1 MKAMALTRKFLKALG
16 IEDDKIDEIVAAH
29 GETVTALKAEIDEAK
44 QGASG
49 LDAVT
54 KERDRY
60 KADLEAL
67 QKTSGDAAKVQAE
80 YDAYKAQVE
89 KDKTA
94 AQKGAA
100 LDAVLKEA
108 GVERESF
115 RAQLKK
121 GWDMDTVELEE
132 GGGVK
137 DEAALLSR
145 IKADYPDFIGTAHTE
160 GTKPLT
166 PPPGGNGKTYT
177 REQLKGLSAEEINAN
192 WGAVQAALKGE

>member
-16 IEDDKIDEIVAAH
+16 IEEDKIDEIVAAH

-49 LDAVT
+49 LDAIT

-100 LDAVLKEA
+100 LDAVLKKA

-115 RAQLKK
+115 RVQLRK
-121 GWDMDTVELEE
+121 GWDMGTVELEQN
-132 GGGVK
+132 GNVK
-137 DEAALLSR
+137 DEAALISR
-145 IKADYPDFIGTAHTE
+145 IKADYPDFIGTVNTE

-166 PPPGGNGKTYT
+166 PPPGGSKTYT

>member
-115 RAQLKK
+115 RTQLGK
-121 GWDMDTVELEE
+121 GWDMDSIELED
-132 GGGVK
+132 GKVK
-137 DEAALLSR
+137 DKAALISR

-166 PPPGGNGKTYT
+166 PLHGDNGKTYT
-177 REQLKGLSAEEINAN
+177 RDQLKGLSAEEINAN
-192 WGAVQAALKGE
+192 WAAVQAALKGE

>member
-44 QGASG
+44 QGASD

-67 QKTSGDAAKVQAE
+67 QKTSGDAAKVQADF
-80 YDAYKAQVE
+80 DAYKAQVE

-94 AQKGAA
+94 AKKGAA

-115 RAQLKK
+115 RTQLGK
-121 GWDMDTVELEE
+121 GWDMDTIELED
-132 GGGVK
+132 GKVK
-137 DEAALLSR
+137 DKAALISR
-145 IKADYPDFIGTAHTE
+145 IKAEYPDFIGTAHTE

-166 PPPGGNGKTYT
+166 PPPGGSKTYT

-192 WGAVQAALKGE
+192 WGAVSAALKGE

>member
-1 MKAMALTRKFLKALG
+1 MALTRKFLKALG

-49 LDAVT
+49 LDAIT

-60 KADLEAL
+60 KADLETL
-67 QKTSGDAAKVQAE
+67 QKSSGDAAKVQADF
-80 YDAYKAQVE
+80 DAYKAQVE

-132 GGGVK
+132 GGKVK
-137 DEAALLSR
+137 DKAALISR
-145 IKADYPDFIGTAHTE
+145 IKADYPDFIGTVNTE

-166 PPPGGNGKTYT
+166 PPPGGSKTYT
-177 REQLKGLSAEEINAN
+177 RDQLKGLSAEEINRN
-192 WGAVQAALKGE
+192 WGAVSAALKGD

>member
-49 LDAVT
+49 LDAIT

-67 QKTSGDAAKVQAE
+67 QKTSGDAAKVQADF
-80 YDAYKAQVE
+80 DAYKAQVE

-115 RAQLKK
+115 RTQLGK
-121 GWDMDTVELEE
+121 GWDMDTIELED
-132 GGGVK
+132 GKVK
-137 DEAALLSR
+137 DKAALISR
-145 IKADYPDFIGTAHTE
+145 IKAEYPDFIGKASTE
-160 GTKPLT
+160 GT
-166 PPPGGNGKTYT
+166 PPAAPPAGGGKTYT

-192 WGAVQAALKGE
+192 WAAVQAALKGE

>member
-1 MKAMALTRKFLKALG
+1 MALTRKFLKALG

-115 RAQLKK
+115 RTQLGK
-121 GWDMDTVELEE
+121 GWDMDTIELED
-132 GGGVK
+132 GKVK
-137 DEAALLSR
+137 DKAALISR

-166 PPPGGNGKTYT
+166 PLHGDNGKTYT

-192 WGAVQAALKGE
+192 WAAVQAALKGE

>member
-89 KDKTA
+89 RDKTA
-94 AQKGAA
+94 AKKGAA
-100 LDAVLKEA
+100 LDAVLKKA

-115 RAQLKK
+115 RAQLRK

-132 GGGVK
+132 SGSVK

-145 IKADYPDFIGTAHTE
+145 IKADYPDFIGTGNTE

-166 PPPGGNGKTYT
+166 PPPGGSTTYT
-177 REQLKGLSAEEINAN
+177 RDQLKGLSADDINAN
-192 WGAVQAALKGE
+192 WGAVSAALKGA

>member
-49 LDAVT
+49 LDAIT

-89 KDKTA
+89 RDKTA
-94 AQKGAA
+94 AKKGAA

-115 RAQLKK
+115 RTQLGK
-121 GWDMDTVELEE
+121 GWDMDTIELED
-132 GGGVK
+132 GKVK
-137 DEAALLSR
+137 DKAALISR

-166 PPPGGNGKTYT
+166 PPHGDNGKTYT

-192 WGAVQAALKGE
+192 WAAVQAALKGE

>member
-89 KDKTA
+89 RDKTA
-94 AQKGAA
+94 AKKGAA
-100 LDAVLKEA
+100 LDAVLEKA
-108 GVERESF
+108 NVERASF
-115 RAQLKK
+115 RKMLRNN
-121 GWDMDTVELEE
+121 WDMDTLELDEN
-132 GGGVK
+132 GNVK
-137 DEAALLSR
+137 DEAALISR

-166 PPPGGNGKTYT
+166 PPAGGGKTYT
-177 REQLKGLSAEEINAN
+177 RDQLKGLSAEEINAN
-192 WGAVQAALKGE
+192 WAAVQAALKGE

>member
-1 MKAMALTRKFLKALG
+1 MTAMALARKFLKAVG
-16 IEDDKIDEIVAAH
+16 IEDCKIDERGAAD
-29 GETVTALKAEIDEAK
+29 GETVTALKAESDEAK

-49 LDAVT
+49 LDAIT

-89 KDKTA
+89 RDKTA
-94 AQKGAA
+94 AKKGAA
-100 LDAVLKEA
+100 LDAVLKKA

-115 RAQLKK
+115 RAQLRK
-121 GWDMDTVELEE
+121 GWDMDSVELEE
-132 GGGVK
+132 GGNVK

-145 IKADYPDFIGTAHTE
+145 IKADYPDFIGTVNTE

-166 PPPGGNGKTYT
+166 PPAGGSKTYT

-192 WGAVQAALKGE
+192 WAAVQAALKGE

>member
-16 IEDDKIDEIVAAH
+16 IEDDKIDEIVSAH

-80 YDAYKAQVE
+80 YDAYKAQVDR
-89 KDKTA
+89 DKTA
-94 AQKGAA
+94 AKKGAA
-100 LDAVLKEA
+100 LDAVLKKA

-115 RAQLKK
+115 RAQLRK

-132 GGGVK
+132 SGGVK

-145 IKADYPDFIGTAHTE
+145 IKADYPDFIGTVNTE

-166 PPPGGNGKTYT
+166 PPAGGGKTYT
-177 REQLKGLSAEEINAN
+177 RDQLKGLSAEEINAN
-192 WGAVQAALKGE
+192 WGAVSAALKGD

>member
-89 KDKTA
+89 RDKTA
-94 AQKGAA
+94 AKKGAA
-100 LDAVLKEA
+100 LDAVLKKA

-115 RAQLKK
+115 RAQLRK
-121 GWDMDTVELEE
+121 GWDMDTVELEDN
-132 GGGVK
+132 GAVK
-137 DEAALLSR
+137 DEEAMIGK
-145 IKADYPDFIGTAHTE
+145 IKADYADFIGHASTN
-160 GTKPLT
+160 GTPPLT
-166 PPPGGNGKTYT
+166 PPSSGGNKTYT
-177 REQLKGLSAEEINAN
+177 REQLKGLSAEEINQN
-192 WGAVQAALKGE
+192 WDAVQAALKGE

>member
-49 LDAVT
+49 LDAIT

-67 QKTSGDAAKVQAE
+67 QKTSGDAAKVQADF
-80 YDAYKAQVE
+80 DAYKAQVE

-94 AQKGAA
+94 AKKGAA
-100 LDAVLKEA
+100 LNAVLKKA

-115 RAQLKK
+115 RAQLIK
-121 GWDMDTVELEE
+121 GWDMDTVELEQD
-132 GGGVK
+132 GKVK

-145 IKADYPDFIGTAHTE
+145 IKADYHDFIGTAHTE
-160 GTKPLT
+160 GTNPLT
-166 PPPGGNGKTYT
+166 PPPGGSKTYT

-192 WGAVQAALKGE
+192 WGAVSAALKGE

>member
-49 LDAVT
+49 LDAIT

-100 LDAVLKEA
+100 LDAVLKKA

-115 RAQLKK
+115 RAQLRK
-121 GWDMDTVELEE
+121 GWDMDTVELED
-132 GGGVK
+132 GKVK
-137 DEAALLSR
+137 DEAALISR
-145 IKADYPDFIGTAHTE
+145 IKADYPDFIGTVNTE

-166 PPPGGNGKTYT
+166 PPPGGGKTYT

-192 WGAVQAALKGE
+192 WSAVSAALKGE

>member
-60 KADLEAL
+60 KVDLEAL

-89 KDKTA
+89 RDKTA
-94 AQKGAA
+94 AKKGAA
-100 LDAVLKEA
+100 LDAVLEKA
-108 GVERESF
+108 NVERASF
-115 RAQLKK
+115 RKMLRNN
-121 GWDMDTVELEE
+121 WDMDTLELDEN
-132 GGGVK
+132 GNVK
-137 DEAALLSR
+137 DEAALISR

-166 PPPGGNGKTYT
+166 PPPGGSKTYT
-177 REQLKGLSAEEINAN
+177 REQLKGLSADEINAN
-192 WGAVQAALKGE
+192 WAAVQAALKGE

>member
-1 MKAMALTRKFLKALG
+1 MALTRKFLKALG

-44 QGASG
+44 QVASG
-49 LDAVT
+49 LDAIT

-67 QKTSGDAAKVQAE
+67 QKTSGDASKVQAE

-115 RAQLKK
+115 RAQLGK
-121 GWDMDTVELEE
+121 GWDMDTIELED
-132 GGGVK
+132 GKVK
-137 DEAALLSR
+137 DKAALISR
-145 IKADYPDFIGTAHTE
+145 IKADYPDFIGRASTE
-160 GTKPLT
+160 GT
-166 PPPGGNGKTYT
+166 PPAAPPAGGGKTYT

-192 WGAVQAALKGE
+192 WGAVSAALKGE

>member
-1 MKAMALTRKFLKALG
+1 MALTRKFLKALG

-29 GETVTALKAEIDEAK
+29 GETVAALKAEIDEAK

-89 KDKTA
+89 RDKTA
-94 AQKGAA
+94 AKKGAA

-115 RAQLKK
+115 RAQLGK
-121 GWDMDTVELEE
+121 GWDMNTIELED
-132 GGGVK
+132 GKVK
-137 DEAALLSR
+137 DKAALISR
-145 IKADYPDFIGTAHTE
+145 IKADYPDFIGTTHTE

-166 PPPGGNGKTYT
+166 PPPGGAKTYT
-177 REQLKGLSAEEINAN
+177 RDQLKGLSAEEINAN
-192 WGAVQAALKGE
+192 WAAVQAALKGE

>member
-89 KDKTA
+89 RDKTEA
-94 AQKGAA
+94 RKGAA
-100 LDAVLKEA
+100 LDAVQKKA

-115 RAQLKK
+115 RAQLRK
-121 GWDMDTVELEE
+121 GWDMDTVELED
-132 GGGVK
+132 GKVK
-137 DEAALLSR
+137 DKAALISR
-145 IKADYPDFIGTAHTE
+145 IKADYPDFIGKASTE
-160 GTKPLT
+160 GT
-166 PPPGGNGKTYT
+166 PPAAPPAGGGKTYT

-192 WGAVQAALKGE
+192 WAAVQAALKGE

>member
-94 AQKGAA
+94 AKKGAA

-115 RAQLKK
+115 RKQLGK
-121 GWDMDTVELEE
+121 GWDMDTIELED
-132 GGGVK
+132 GKVK
-137 DEAALLSR
+137 DKAALISR

-166 PPPGGNGKTYT
+166 PPPGGSKTYT

>member
-115 RAQLKK
+115 RTQLGK
-121 GWDMDTVELEE
+121 GWDMDTIELED
-132 GGGVK
+132 GKVK
-137 DEAALLSR
+137 DKAALISR
-145 IKADYPDFIGTAHTE
+145 IKADYPDFIGKASTE
-160 GTKPLT
+160 GT
-166 PPPGGNGKTYT
+166 PPAAPPAGGGKTYT

-192 WGAVQAALKGE
+192 WAAVQAALKGE

>member
-115 RAQLKK
+115 RTQLGK
-121 GWDMDTVELEE
+121 GWDMDTIELED
-132 GGGVK
+132 GKVK
-137 DEAALLSR
+137 DKAALISR

-166 PPPGGNGKTYT
+166 PPAGGGKTYT

-192 WGAVQAALKGE
+192 WAAVQAALKGE

>member
-49 LDAVT
+49 LDAIT

-89 KDKTA
+89 RDKTA

-115 RAQLKK
+115 RTQLGK
-121 GWDMDTVELEE
+121 GWDMDTIELED
-132 GGGVK
+132 GKVK
-137 DEAALLSR
+137 DKAALISR
-145 IKADYPDFIGTAHTE
+145 IKADYPDFIGKASTE
-160 GTKPLT
+160 GT
-166 PPPGGNGKTYT
+166 PPAAPPAGGGKTYT
-177 REQLKGLSAEEINAN
+177 REQLKGLSVEEINAN
-192 WGAVQAALKGE
+192 WAAVQAALKGE

>member
-49 LDAVT
+49 LDAIT

-80 YDAYKAQVE
+80 YDAYKAKVE

-94 AQKGAA
+94 VKKGAA
-100 LDAVLKEA
+100 LDAVLKKA

-121 GWDMDTVELEE
+121 GWDMDALDLDES
-132 GGGVK
+132 GAAK

-145 IKADYPDFIGTAHTE
+145 IKADYPDFIGAVNTE

-166 PPPGGNGKTYT
+166 PPPGGVKTYT

-192 WGAVQAALKGE
+192 WSAVQAALKGE

>member
-67 QKTSGDAAKVQAE
+67 KQTSGDAAKVQADF
-80 YDAYKAQVE
+80 DAYKAQVE

-94 AQKGAA
+94 ALKGAA

-121 GWDMDTVELEE
+121 GWDMDTIELED
-132 GGGVK
+132 GKVK
-137 DEAALLSR
+137 DKAALISR

-166 PPPGGNGKTYT
+166 PLHGDNGKTYT

-192 WGAVQAALKGE
+192 WAAVQAALKGE

>member
-49 LDAVT
+49 LDAIT

-115 RAQLKK
+115 RTQLGK
-121 GWDMDTVELEE
+121 GWDMDTIELED
-132 GGGVK
+132 GKVK
-137 DEAALLSR
+137 DKAALISR
-145 IKADYPDFIGTAHTE
+145 IKADYPDFIGTVNTE

-166 PPPGGNGKTYT
+166 PPPGGGKTYT

-192 WGAVQAALKGE
+192 WAAVQAALKGE

>member
-49 LDAVT
+49 LDEVT

-67 QKTSGDAAKVQAE
+67 QRTSGDAAKVQAE

-94 AQKGAA
+94 AKKGAA

-115 RAQLKK
+115 RTQLGK
-121 GWDMDTVELEE
+121 GWDMDTIELED
-132 GGGVK
+132 GKVK
-137 DEAALLSR
+137 DKAALISR
-145 IKADYPDFIGTAHTE
+145 IKAEYPDFIGKASTE
-160 GTKPLT
+160 GT
-166 PPPGGNGKTYT
+166 PPAAPPAGGGKTYT

-192 WGAVQAALKGE
+192 WGAVSAALKGD

>member
-1 MKAMALTRKFLKALG
+1 MALTRKFLKALG

-94 AQKGAA
+94 AKKGAA

-115 RAQLKK
+115 RTQLRK
-121 GWDMDTVELEE
+121 GWDMDSVELED
-132 GGGVK
+132 GKVK
-137 DEAALLSR
+137 DKAALISR
-145 IKADYPDFIGTAHTE
+145 IKADYPDFIGKASTE
-160 GTKPLT
+160 GT
-166 PPPGGNGKTYT
+166 PPAAPPAGGGKTYT

>member
-115 RAQLKK
+115 RTQLGK
-121 GWDMDTVELEE
+121 GWDMDTIELED
-132 GGGVK
+132 GKVK
-137 DEAALLSR
+137 DKAALISR

-166 PPPGGNGKTYT
+166 PLHGDNGKTYT
-177 REQLKGLSAEEINAN
+177 RDQLKGLSAEEINAN
-192 WGAVQAALKGE
+192 WAAVQAALKGE

>member
-49 LDAVT
+49 LDAIA

-80 YDAYKAQVE
+80 FDAYKAQVE
-89 KDKTA
+89 RDKTA
-94 AQKGAA
+94 AKKGAA
-100 LDAVLKEA
+100 LDAVLEKA
-108 GVERESF
+108 NVERASF
-115 RAQLKK
+115 RKMLRNN
-121 GWDMDTVELEE
+121 WDMDTLELDEN
-132 GGGVK
+132 GNVK
-137 DEAALLSR
+137 DEAALISR
-145 IKADYPDFIGTAHTE
+145 IKADYPDFIGTSHTE

-166 PPPGGNGKTYT
+166 PPHGDNGKTYT

>member
-29 GETVTALKAEIDEAK
+29 GDTVTALKAEIDEAK

-94 AQKGAA
+94 AKKGAA

-115 RAQLKK
+115 RTQLGK
-121 GWDMDTVELEE
+121 GWDMDTIELED
-132 GGGVK
+132 GKVK
-137 DEAALLSR
+137 DKAALISR
-145 IKADYPDFIGTAHTE
+145 IKADYPDFIGTSHTE

-166 PPPGGNGKTYT
+166 PLHGDNGKTYT

-192 WGAVQAALKGE
+192 WAAVQAALKGE

>member
-94 AQKGAA
+94 AQKVAA

-115 RAQLKK
+115 RAQLRK
-121 GWDMDTVELEE
+121 GWDMDTVELENDN
-132 GGGVK
+132 VK
-137 DEAALLSR
+137 DEAALISR

-166 PPPGGNGKTYT
+166 PLHGDNGKTYT

-192 WGAVQAALKGE
+192 WSAVQAALKGE

>member
-1 MKAMALTRKFLKALG
+1 MALTRKFLKALG

-49 LDAVT
+49 LDAIT

-115 RAQLKK
+115 RAQLRK
-121 GWDMDTVELEE
+121 GWDMDSVELED
-132 GGGVK
+132 GKVK
-137 DEAALLSR
+137 DKAALISR
-145 IKADYPDFIGTAHTE
+145 IKADYPDFIGKASTE
-160 GTKPLT
+160 GT
-166 PPPGGNGKTYT
+166 PPAAPPAGGGKTYT

>member
-60 KADLEAL
+60 KSDLEAL

-89 KDKTA
+89 RDKTA
-94 AQKGAA
+94 AKKGAA
-100 LDAVLKEA
+100 LDAVLKKA

-115 RAQLKK
+115 RAQLRK
-121 GWDMDTVELEE
+121 GWDMDTVELE
-132 GGGVK
+132 
-137 DEAALLSR
+137 
-145 IKADYPDFIGTAHTE
+145 
-160 GTKPLT
+160 
-166 PPPGGNGKTYT
+166 
-177 REQLKGLSAEEINAN
+177 
-192 WGAVQAALKGE
+192 

>member
-16 IEDDKIDEIVAAH
+16 IEEDKIDEIVAAH
-29 GETVTALKAEIDEAK
+29 GETVNALKAEIDEAK

-49 LDAVT
+49 LDAIT

-115 RAQLKK
+115 RAQLGK
-121 GWDMDTVELEE
+121 GWDMDTIELED
-132 GGGVK
+132 GKVK
-137 DEAALLSR
+137 DKAALLSR
-145 IKADYPDFIGTAHTE
+145 IKADYPDFIGKASTE
-160 GTKPLT
+160 GT
-166 PPPGGNGKTYT
+166 PPAAPPAGGGKTYT

-192 WGAVQAALKGE
+192 WAAVQAALKGE

>member
-1 MKAMALTRKFLKALG
+1 MALTRKFLKALG

-94 AQKGAA
+94 AKKGAA
-100 LDAVLKEA
+100 LDAVLKKA
-108 GVERESF
+108 GVERDSF
-115 RAQLKK
+115 RAQLRK

-132 GGGVK
+132 SGNVK

-145 IKADYPDFIGTAHTE
+145 IKADYPDFIGTVNTE

-166 PPPGGNGKTYT
+166 PPPGGSKTYT

-192 WGAVQAALKGE
+192 WGAVSAALKGE

>member
-49 LDAVT
+49 LDAIT

-115 RAQLKK
+115 RAQLRK
-121 GWDMDTVELEE
+121 GWDMDSVELED
-132 GGGVK
+132 GKVK
-137 DEAALLSR
+137 DKAALISR
-145 IKADYPDFIGTAHTE
+145 IKADYPDFIGKASTE
-160 GTKPLT
+160 GT
-166 PPPGGNGKTYT
+166 PPAAPPAGGGKTYT

>member
-80 YDAYKAQVE
+80 YDAYKAQVK

-100 LDAVLKEA
+100 LDAVLKKA

-115 RAQLKK
+115 RTQLGK
-121 GWDMDTVELEE
+121 GWDMDTIELED
-132 GGGVK
+132 GKVK
-137 DEAALLSR
+137 NKAELISR
-145 IKADYPDFIGTAHTE
+145 IKADYPDFIGKASTE
-160 GTKPLT
+160 GT
-166 PPPGGNGKTYT
+166 PPAAPPAGGGKTYT

-192 WGAVQAALKGE
+192 WGAVSAALKGE